1 MDAARRGSAEPPTM
15 PRPQAP
21 QPLLIWLPHI
31 GDVELT
37 PLVFATMVG
46 GIVWVNMLVH
56 MGMTYCGV

>member
-1 MDAARRGSAEPPTM
+1 M